1 MAVTVTIL
9 VPVNNQIVPPGNIPT
24 NGTVDQQSSVTA
36 TLKAHSDGTI
46 IHPTPNV
53 PVNTNGPWNFIFMNV
68 TKEDFYDLSVSAT
81 STTSGTG
88 TAKITIQVLAPGAAN
103 KKH

>member
-9 VPVNNQIVPPGNIPT
+9 VPRNHQIVPPGNIPT

-36 TLKAHSDGTI
+36 TLTAQSDGTI
-46 IHPTPNV
+46 IYPTPNV
-53 PVNTNGPWNFIFMNV
+53 PVNTNGPWNFLFMNV
-68 TKEDFYDLSVSAT
+68 TTDGYYDLTVTAVSAT
-81 STTSGTG
+81 SGTG
-88 TAKITIQVLAPGAAN
+88 ASTITIQVLAPAAAN